1 MSFAE
6 TYAGALTANLQ
17 DDEHHHATGVLRA
30 AAQADKVA
38 RDIGALLHRVKYGNA
53 IEQEFAGGTSS
64 LAQLQRE
71 WLAIVDKKGRERKWI
86 KTQDWPN
93 IGHLFPK
100 MAERIASQSLAHY
113 LGGICEACN
122 GTGAKSAKPV
132 CSTCPECHGTR
143 RATIKSTP
151 EHKLSSY
158 EIDLIGQMVAELEA
172 LESSHAGVASALLR
186 REG

>member
-6 TYAGALTANLQ
+6 TYAGALTASLQ

-30 AAQADKVA
+30 AAHADKVA
-38 RDIGALLHRVKYGNA
+38 RGIGALLHRVKYGNA
-53 IEQEFAGGTSS
+53 TKQTFESGTAS

-71 WLAIVDKKGRERKWI
+71 WLAIVDKKGRDRKWI
-86 KTQDWPN
+86 KTQDWPH

-100 MAERIASQSLAHY
+100 LAERVASHSLAHY

-122 GTGAKSAKPV
+122 GTGAKSAKEAFK
-132 CSTCPECHGTR
+132 TCTECHGTR
-143 RATIKSTP
+143 KAAIKSTP
-151 EHKLSSY
+151 GYKLSAY
-158 EIDLIGQMVAELEA
+158 ETDLIGQMVAELDA
-172 LESSHAGVASALLR
+172 LESSHAGVASALLK